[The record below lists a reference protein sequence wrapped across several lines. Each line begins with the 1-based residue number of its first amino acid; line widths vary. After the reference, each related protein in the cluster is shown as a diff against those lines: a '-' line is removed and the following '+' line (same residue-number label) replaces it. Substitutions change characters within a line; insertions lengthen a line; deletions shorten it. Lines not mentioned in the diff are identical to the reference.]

1 MVRFYSLNSV
11 DLASGRCA
19 VQPFLQRA
27 GQNTMDAL
35 WKTWQRLGMP
45 EHHQVDNEM
54 IFYGSPAHPRGMG
67 SLIRLCLH
75 HDIQVWFIPP
85 GEPWPNGVVEK
96 FNNHWEAKFIHRVE
110 MVPKEALLYDSLRF
124 EERHNSRYRHSKLGG
139 KTPLAA
145 LEASDVELRFPSAQ
159 QAPRY
164 LLSKPER
171 GRYHLIRFA
180 RSDSLMDVFGET
192 FQAPPEV
199 TYEYVRLTIDV
210 VQQRLLVFLDG
221 ALIDEHEYNFR

>member
-192 FQAPPEV
+192 FQAPPEA

-221 ALIDEHEYNFR
+221 ALIDEHEYNSH